1 MEGYEVISSDDQ
13 KVGQVVEV
21 KGDNLIV
28 ERGLLIKHKHAVPKV
43 FAETDESDKVVR
55 LTVSET
61 VVDRSPK
68 LDDGKVDEQAVAEHY
83 GLAAGDPAP
92 ETEGYGELLPDD
104 PARTAEEQELRSGL
118 EPAAQERARRLEE
131 QSSQTG
137 AHDEPPAERQR
148 GPDRLS
154 RP

>member
-1 MEGYEVISSDDQ
+1 MEGYEVISSEDQ

-28 ERGLLIKHKHAVPKV
+28 ERGLLIKHQHAVPKV
-43 FAETDESDKVVR
+43 FAETDESKQIVR

-68 LDDGKVDEQAVAEHY
+68 LDDGRVDEQAVAEHY

-92 ETEGYGELLPDD
+92 ETKGYGELRPDD

-118 EPAAQERARRLEE
+118 EPAVKERVRMLEE
-131 QSSQTG
+131 QSET
-137 AHDEPPAERQR
+137 APHDKPPAERHR

>member
-13 KVGQVVEV
+13 NVGQVVEV

-43 FAETDESDKVVR
+43 FAETDESEKVVR

-68 LDDGKVDEQAVAEHY
+68 LDDGQVDERAVAEHY

-92 ETEGYGELLPDD
+92 ETQGYGELRPDD
-104 PARTAEEQELRSGL
+104 PARSAEEQELRSGL
-118 EPAAQERARRLEE
+118 EPATRERARLLEE
-131 QSSQTG
+131 QSETG
-137 AHDEPPAERQR
+137 TPDEPPAQPRHR
-148 GPDRLS
+148 GPERLS